1 MIIRK
6 LNYHEQKFTF
16 SFQSTALVRWL
27 GCEPVTTEIMDQK
40 KSLWGKNQ
48 APNSHLNSFML
59 MQLLLVHQI
68 YACLTRSCKIPLYLT
83 VH

>member
-6 LNYHEQKFTF
+6 LNYHEKKITF

-27 GCEPVTTEIMDQK
+27 GCEPVTTEITDQK

-48 APNSHLNSFML
+48 APNSHLSSFMANVVTPGSPTL
-59 MQLLLVHQI
+59 
-68 YACLTRSCKIPLYLT
+68 CLSY
-83 VH
+83 